1 MTRKKKTMKKLTAL
15 TLATA
20 LTAVAAPAL
29 AQEKGDMLLG
39 LGVGYIQ
46 PTDSYSGTPGT
57 PLRVDGNARPTLT
70 FEYFIADNIGI
81 EVLAATPFE
90 HDIQL
95 RGTGNVGKTKHL
107 PPTVSLQYHF
117 TNNSS
122 MTPFVGAG
130 INYTTFWD
138 DRGTGVL
145 AGTPISLDDS
155 WGYALHAGIDFAI
168 SEKAAIRTDLRYI
181 DIETDATVGGAPAG
195 KVKIDPIV
203 FGVSYVMKF

>member
-46 PTDSYSGTPGT
+46 PTDSYSATGAGL
-57 PLRVDGNARPTLT
+57 LRADGNARPTLT

-90 HDIQL
+90 HDIETPAGDL
-95 RGTGNVGKTKHL
+95 AKTKHL

>member
-46 PTDSYSGTPGT
+46 PTDSYSATGAGL
-57 PLRVDGNARPTLT
+57 LRADGNARPTLT

-90 HDIQL
+90 HDI
-95 RGTGNVGKTKHL
+95 
-107 PPTVSLQYHF
+107 
-117 TNNSS
+117 
-122 MTPFVGAG
+122 
-130 INYTTFWD
+130 
-138 DRGTGVL
+138 
-145 AGTPISLDDS
+145 
-155 WGYALHAGIDFAI
+155 
-168 SEKAAIRTDLRYI
+168 
-181 DIETDATVGGAPAG
+181 
-195 KVKIDPIV
+195 
-203 FGVSYVMKF
+203 

>member
-1 MTRKKKTMKKLTAL
+1 
-15 TLATA
+15 
-20 LTAVAAPAL
+20 
-29 AQEKGDMLLG
+29 MLLG

-46 PTDSYSGTPGT
+46 PTDSYSATGAGL
-57 PLRVDGNARPTLT
+57 LRADGNARPTLT

-90 HDIQL
+90 HDIETPAGDL
-95 RGTGNVGKTKHL
+95 AKTKHL

-122 MTPFVGAG
+122 MTPFIGAG

-138 DRGTGVL
+138 DRLNGGGAL
-145 AGTPISLDDS
+145 SLDDS

-181 DIETDATVGGAPAG
+181 DIETDASIATGPIG

>member
-1 MTRKKKTMKKLTAL
+1 MKKLTAL

-39 LGVGYIQ
+39 LGLHYIQ
-46 PTDSYSGTPGT
+46 PTDSYSTTGAGN
-57 PLRVDGNARPTLT
+57 LRVDGNARPTLT
-70 FEYFIADNIGI
+70 FEYFIADNVGI
-81 EVLAATPFE
+81 EVLAAAPFE
-90 HDIQL
+90 HDIELQ
-95 RGTGNVGKTKHL
+95 GTGDVAKTKHL
-107 PPTVSLQYHF
+107 PPTISLQYYF

-130 INYTTFWD
+130 INYTHFWD
-138 DRGTGVL
+138 EKGTGPL
-145 AGTPISLDDS
+145 AGTSVSLDSS

-168 SEKAAIRTDLRYI
+168 SEKAAIRADVRYM
-181 DIETDATVGGAPAG
+181 DIETDATIGGAPVG

-203 FGVSYVMKF
+203 AGLAYVMKF

>member
-1 MTRKKKTMKKLTAL
+1 MKKITAL

-20 LTAVAAPAL
+20 LTTVAAPAL
-29 AQEKGDMLLG
+29 AQEQGDMLLG
-39 LGVGYIQ
+39 LGIGYVQ
-46 PTDSYSGTPGT
+46 PTDSYSATGAG
-57 PLRVDGNARPTLT
+57 PLRADGNARPTLT

-90 HDIQL
+90 HDIETT
-95 RGTGNVGKTKHL
+95 TGDIAKTKHL

-122 MTPFVGAG
+122 MTPFIGAG

-138 DRGTGVL
+138 DRL
-145 AGTPISLDDS
+145 NAGGPLSLDDS

-181 DIETDATVGGAPAG
+181 DIETDASSGGAALG
-195 KVKIDPIV
+195 KVKIDPVV

>member
-122 MTPFVGAG
+122 MTPFIGAG

-138 DRGTGVL
+138 DRLNGGGAL
-145 AGTPISLDDS
+145 SLDDS

-181 DIETDATVGGAPAG
+181 DIETDASIATGPIG

>member
-1 MTRKKKTMKKLTAL
+1 MKKLTAL
-15 TLATA
+15 TLTTA
-20 LTAVAAPAL
+20 LTAVAAPAV

-39 LGVGYIQ
+39 LGIGYID

-57 PLRVDGNARPTLT
+57 PLRADGNARPTLT

-95 RGTGNVGKTKHL
+95 SGTGDVGKTKHL

-122 MTPFVGAG
+122 MTPFIGAG

-155 WGYALHAGIDFAI
+155 WGYALHAGVDIAI

>member
-1 MTRKKKTMKKLTAL
+1 MKKLTAL
-15 TLATA
+15 TLTTA
-20 LTAVAAPAL
+20 LTAVAAPAV

-39 LGVGYIQ
+39 LGIGYID
-46 PTDSYSGTPGT
+46 PTDSYSGNGNN
-57 PLRVDGNARPTLT
+57 LRADGNARPTLT

-95 RGTGNVGKTKHL
+95 SGTGDVGKTKHL

-122 MTPFVGAG
+122 MTPFIGAG

-155 WGYALHAGIDFAI
+155 WGYALHAGVDIAI

>member
-1 MTRKKKTMKKLTAL
+1 MKKLTAL

-39 LGVGYIQ
+39 LGLGYVM
-46 PTDSYSGTPGT
+46 PTDSYSGTANN
-57 PLRVDGNARPTLT
+57 LRAGDDIRPTLT
-70 FEYFIADNIGI
+70 FEYFIADRVGI

-95 RGTGNVGKTKHL
+95 QGTGDVGKTKHL
-107 PPTVSLQYHF
+107 PPTISLQYHF

-122 MTPFVGAG
+122 VTPFVGAG

-138 DRGTGVL
+138 DRL
-145 AGTPISLDDS
+145 NNGTPVSLDDS
-155 WGYALHAGIDFAI
+155 WGFALHAGVDFAI
-168 SEKAAIRTDLRYI
+168 SEKAAIRTDVRYI
-181 DIETDATVGGAPAG
+181 DIETDATVGGAAAG
-195 KVKIDPIV
+195 KVKIDPVV

>member
-1 MTRKKKTMKKLTAL
+1 MKRLTAL

-39 LGVGYIQ
+39 LGIGYIQ

-90 HDIQL
+90 HDIETPA
-95 RGTGNVGKTKHL
+95 GDIGKTKHL

-122 MTPFVGAG
+122 MTPFIGAG

-138 DRGTGVL
+138 DRLNSGAPL
-145 AGTPISLDDS
+145 KLDDS
-155 WGYALHAGIDFAI
+155 WGYALHAGIDFAV

-181 DIETDATVGGAPAG
+181 DIETDASSGGTALG
-195 KVKIDPIV
+195 KVKIDPVV

>member
-1 MTRKKKTMKKLTAL
+1 MKKITAL

-39 LGVGYIQ
+39 LGIGYID
-46 PTDSYSGTPGT
+46 PTDSYSATAAG
-57 PLRVDGNARPTLT
+57 PLRADGNARPTLT

-95 RGTGNVGKTKHL
+95 QGTGDIGKTKHL

-122 MTPFVGAG
+122 MTPFIGAG

-138 DRGTGVL
+138 DRLNSGAPL
-145 AGTPISLDDS
+145 KLDDS

-181 DIETDATVGGAPAG
+181 DIETDASSGATALG
-195 KVKIDPIV
+195 KVKIDPVI